1 MLEDSKGWIDSFVDY
16 TDNTEP
22 PVSYRRWVAISAIAS
37 VMQRKCF
44 LNWGSETFYP
54 NMYIVLVGPPAT
66 RKGTAMR
73 FGKAMLDSLGI
84 TVAADESSR
93 QKLIKSFV
101 EAGAYGSEDDGAT
114 RHSSVTMHCTELT
127 VFLGYQA
134 RELLSMLCKFYDC
147 EDLFVYETHAR
158 GKESVPNVWAN
169 LLGATTPGQL
179 QAALPED
186 AVGSGFT
193 SRVVF
198 VYEDKKG
205 KLVRK
210 PTLREELGTGLEQK
224 LQMIRGLTG
233 EFSVT
238 PGFEEVYFDWYE
250 DSEGKQLFRDPR
262 LDYYVQRRPT
272 HLFKLAMICA
282 ASRGAEDMTCRAEDA
297 KQAISLLHSVEQTM
311 DRVFEGVGSNPFAS
325 LQQRIFRV
333 LENRKEMPVK
343 EVARMFA
350 DDASHMQLSEAIQGL
365 EQQGKVQVDAVKR
378 TIKYQE

>member
-1 MLEDSKGWIDSFVDY
+1 
-16 TDNTEP
+16 
-22 PVSYRRWVAISAIAS
+22 
-37 VMQRKCF
+37 
-44 LNWGSETFYP
+44 
-54 NMYIVLVGPPAT
+54 
-66 RKGTAMR
+66 
-73 FGKAMLDSLGI
+73 
-84 TVAADESSR
+84 
-93 QKLIKSFV
+93 
-101 EAGAYGSEDDGAT
+101 
-114 RHSSVTMHCTELT
+114 
-127 VFLGYQA
+127 
-134 RELLSMLCKFYDC
+134 
-147 EDLFVYETHAR
+147 
-158 GKESVPNVWAN
+158 
-169 LLGATTPGQL
+169 
-179 QAALPED
+179 
-186 AVGSGFT
+186 
-193 SRVVF
+193 

-250 DSEGKQLFRDPR
+250 ESEGKQLFRDPR